1 MLTNDV
7 IGGRGIGKKYEN
19 SEKRKK
25 RENQMNKL
33 KNELKRMDHKGYPAY
48 KDLKGS
54 YDFVKYTL
62 NIEHVQG
69 DPFASPSALSVRI
82 KGKTAD
88 FPKNYYDVY
97 HRRIALEDFI

>member
-1 MLTNDV
+1 
-7 IGGRGIGKKYEN
+7 
-19 SEKRKK
+19 
-25 RENQMNKL
+25 MNKL
-33 KNELKRMDHKGYPAY
+33 KNELKRIDHKGYPAY

-82 KGKTAD
+82 KGKTDRKSTTSELQSHA
-88 FPKNYYDVY
+88 
-97 HRRIALEDFI
+97 